1 MLLRVRG
8 YRLRLHRRGRKF
20 NSCRTH
26 HFFVDAS
33 FSDTILDTEK
43 LFHLTV
49 ILKKNK
55 IISFNVNK
63 IFFILTVDP
72 VLKVLGNVCIPTS
85 PTL

>member
-1 MLLRVRG
+1 MGTG
-8 YRLRLHRRGRKF
+8 YVNVVEVANLILAVK
-20 NSCRTH
+20 TT
-26 HFFVDAS
+26 
-33 FSDTILDTEK
+33 FSDTVLDIEK
-43 LFHLTV
+43 LFHLTI

-63 IFFILTVDP
+63 IFFILTDSP

>member
-1 MLLRVRG
+1 MGTG
-8 YRLRLHRRGRKF
+8 YVNVVEVANLILAVK
-20 NSCRTH
+20 TT
-26 HFFVDAS
+26 
-33 FSDTILDTEK
+33 FSDTVLDIEK
-43 LFHLTV
+43 LFHLTI

-72 VLKVLGNVCIPTS
+72 VLKVLGNVCIPIS